1 MTSVWDWVILVIVVG
16 LVSTFEIGLVCSV
29 IGRIVESKL
38 KTHYELEIQYYDK
51 VMDRFDKA
59 IETFFDKMS
68 ELTNKETQP
77 ITKIGFGENR
87 TEE

>member
-16 LVSTFEIGLVCSV
+16 LVSTFEIGLVSSV

-38 KTHYELEIQYYDK
+38 KTHYELEIRYYDK

-59 IETFFDKMS
+59 IETFFDKI
-68 ELTNKETQP
+68 ENLTNKEAQP
-77 ITKIGFGENR
+77 VTKIGFGENKN
-87 TEE
+87 